1 VTWKYDRAHGT
12 AAGLYERN
20 AEWTRARPAAFLL
33 PHMSAG
39 MSLLDLGYG
48 PGSITMGFAMM
59 PLFAACDPA
68 A

>member
-1 VTWKYDRAHGT
+1 
-12 AAGLYERN
+12 LYERN
-20 AEWTRARPAAFLL
+20 AEWTPARPAAFLL

-39 MSLLDLGYG
+39 MSLLDLGYE